1 MIRKFDYRFI
11 TLEDIDNN
19 NHLIFICDGD
29 SKTVFVERE
38 E

>member
-1 MIRKFDYRFI
+1 MIRKFDYEAI
-11 TLEDIDNN
+11 TLEDIDIN